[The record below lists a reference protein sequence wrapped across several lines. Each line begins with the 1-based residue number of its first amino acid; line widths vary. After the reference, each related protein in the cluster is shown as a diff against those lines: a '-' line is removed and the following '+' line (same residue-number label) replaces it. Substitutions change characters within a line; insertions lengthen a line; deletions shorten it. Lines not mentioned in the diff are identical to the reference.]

1 MTAEISMALAQLA
14 FLVGTSF
21 LIVKIVKNRNSL
33 KDFDKIGSFLT
44 FIGMVLSTYSLY
56 ELKMY
61 VSIWLSVPTIL
72 FWGFA
77 VIFSIKK
84 YK

>member
-1 MTAEISMALAQLA
+1 MTAEITMALAQLA

-33 KDFDKIGSFLT
+33 KDFDTIGSFLT
-44 FIGMVLSTYSLY
+44 FIGMVFASYSLY